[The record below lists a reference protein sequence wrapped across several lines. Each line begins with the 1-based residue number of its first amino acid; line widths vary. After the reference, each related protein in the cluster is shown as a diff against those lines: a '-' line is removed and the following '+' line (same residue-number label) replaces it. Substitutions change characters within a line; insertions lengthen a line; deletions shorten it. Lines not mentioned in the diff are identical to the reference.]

1 MQTQQG
7 RGLVRLALGAVLA
20 GAAAGVLAQGYAYPP
35 RRYVPVENT
44 SETNRYLSPACATL
58 NDAVSSASRQGQ
70 WTTAQAAREEF
81 QRKCADELQEAM
93 NRRSQL
99 QQGERE
105 RRLDQRR
112 QSEQAQ
118 EQAAQLAHQCDGM
131 RDVIAL
137 RRKRERDNALNPS
150 EVAALRQLE
159 ANYNQRCLRR

>member
-7 RGLVRLALGAVLA
+7 RVLFRLALGTVLA
-20 GAAAGVLAQGYAYPP
+20 GAVAGVMAQGYAYPP
-35 RRYVPVENT
+35 SRYVPVENT

-70 WTTAQAAREEF
+70 WATAQAARQEF
-81 QRKCADELQEAM
+81 QRKCGEELQEAM
-93 NRRSQL
+93 NRRSQM

-105 RRLDQRR
+105 RRLEQRR

-118 EQAAQLAHQCDGM
+118 EQASLQAHQCDGM

-137 RRKRERDNALNPS
+137 RRKRERDNTLNVS

-159 ANYNQRCLRR
+159 GSYNERCLRR